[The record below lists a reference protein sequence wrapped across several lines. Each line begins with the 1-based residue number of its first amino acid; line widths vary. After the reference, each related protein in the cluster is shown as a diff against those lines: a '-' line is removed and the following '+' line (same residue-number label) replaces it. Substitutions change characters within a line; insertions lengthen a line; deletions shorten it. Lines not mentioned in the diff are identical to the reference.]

1 MKIMAAW
8 TNNPQNISNE
18 LNVILNETATPAL
31 GHKLAPQKIITC
43 QILYYKFSTN
53 GLYIAMFH
61 FEKHLGLCKLP
72 EKVCY

>member
-53 GLYIAMFH
+53 GIIYSNVSFWETSGI
-61 FEKHLGLCKLP
+61 
-72 EKVCY
+72 V